1 MNSWIHLFVFH
12 WNKRTKPHLR
22 CTVCT
27 LQWKVETWEHSRRME
42 TEAKAKSSSLFGGA
56 EFVQFLA
63 ALCLDLFGRN
73 GWIQRVYLEKIDRGK
88 TASAARNFATQTDAT
103 EFAFASVSI
112 LLPWLRVHTND
123 PLSWIL
129 IIIGSSR
136 DILSENKVIRVSH
149 FV

>member
-1 MNSWIHLFVFH
+1 MHEYICLCSIGISGLN
-12 WNKRTKPHLR
+12 LR
-22 CTVCT
+22 CTTVCT
-27 LQWKVETWEHSRRME
+27 LQWKVESIEEEWRQKPRQSRQVC
-42 TEAKAKSSSLFGGA
+42 LGA

-63 ALCLDLFGRN
+63 ALGLDLFGRN